1 MKLRER
7 GNTLA
12 WFAVVLLVLAP
23 GLLGISYYI
32 PRALYVRNHLQA
44 ATDAACQAAV
54 DSLVVPIFIETG
66 AARINP
72 GLIYHQAAIAF
83 NQSLRDSGRVRFTP
97 SLNINLLSPTMA
109 ECRSS
114 ANVAS
119 PFPWLPPLEV
129 TAYTMSEM
137 RVQMRIP

>member
-12 WFAVVLLVLAP
+12 WFAIVLLVLTP

-54 DSLVVPIFIETG
+54 DSLVVPVFLETG
-66 AARINP
+66 QSRINP
-72 GLIYHQAAIAF
+72 AKMYQQAAIAF
-83 NQSLRDSGRVRFTP
+83 NGSLSDSGRVRFTP
-97 SLNINLLSPTMA
+97 SLRINLRSPTLA
-109 ECRSS
+109 ECHAS
-114 ANVAS
+114 ATLAS
-119 PFPWLPPLEV
+119 LFPWLPPLEISAR
-129 TAYTMSEM
+129 TQSEM
-137 RVQMRIP
+137 RVRLNLP